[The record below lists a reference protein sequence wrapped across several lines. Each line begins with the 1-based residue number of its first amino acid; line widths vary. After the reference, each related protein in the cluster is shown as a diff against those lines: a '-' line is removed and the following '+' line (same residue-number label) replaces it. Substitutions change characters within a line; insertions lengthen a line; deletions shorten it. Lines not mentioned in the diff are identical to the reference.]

1 MEASFPREEGE
12 NGLKTQ
18 KELFAATSSK
28 IESLNAEYAKLNK
41 AESYLMDELK
51 KLQEEHTALQSAL
64 RQTTETG
71 RDKMAREK
79 KERDE
84 IAMKNLQEALLGSDE
99 GSSCDDDDENT
110 APVPIGGSISHMN
123 ILDDF
128 SQI

>member
-1 MEASFPREEGE
+1 MEASLSPEEGD
-12 NGLKTQ
+12 NGLNMQ
-18 KELFAATSSK
+18 KELIATASSK

-79 KERDE
+79 RERDE
-84 IAMKNLQEALLGSDE
+84 IAMKNLQEALLGS
-99 GSSCDDDDENT
+99 
-110 APVPIGGSISHMN
+110 
-123 ILDDF
+123 
-128 SQI
+128 